1 MMKWRCTVCG
11 YIFDG
16 ENPPEKCP
24 NCGAP
29 REKFEKLPEDKAQLI
44 ERSRYTNDL
53 HVSLQKLLQE
63 VLVVAENGI
72 RDNLDPRCLE
82 IFTQT
87 KMMAWTIRQR
97 SRTEVQTHVG
107 KGKWG

>member
-1 MMKWRCTVCG
+1 MMKWKCLVCG
-11 YIFDG
+11 YIYDG

-29 REKFEKLPEDKAQLI
+29 REKFEKLPDDKAQLI

-53 HVSLQKLLQE
+53 HVSLQKLLSE
-63 VLVVAENGI
+63 VLAVAENGI

-82 IFTQT
+82 IFTQA
-87 KMMAWTIRQR
+87 KEMAWMIRQR